1 MTALAATKKDGLTS
15 LLSRK
20 SFIEEFSRQIH
31 YAQDH
36 EAPLSLAFLDVDNF
50 FQANSQFGRSGGD
63 RILQTAAGI
72 ILEMVGKEAVV
83 SRFGGDEFAILFPG
97 TERERAFLILER
109 IRAAVEAMVI
119 PGASEQDD
127 IQGITIT
134 GGLASFPIDGRTQT
148 ELVRK
153 ADQALYKAKGAGRNA
168 VRLAY
173 EERMVTKTTHFTMTQ
188 LERLAKLASE
198 RGVGEA
204 EMLREALDDL
214 LAKYGITDIDR

>member
-1 MTALAATKKDGLTS
+1 MAISTAARDELTS
-15 LLSRK
+15 LHTRK
-20 SFIEEFSRQIH
+20 TFIEEFSSQIH
-31 YAQDH
+31 HAQNH
-36 EAPLSLAFLDVDNF
+36 ESPLSLAFLDVDNF
-50 FQANSQFGRSGGD
+50 LHANSLFGRIGGD
-63 RILQTAAGI
+63 HILQTAAKI
-72 ILEMVGKEAVV
+72 ILEMVGEEAVV
-83 SRFGGDEFAILFPG
+83 SRYGGDEFAILFPG

-109 IRAAVEAMVI
+109 IRAAVEAIVI
-119 PGASEQDD
+119 HGGSGQED
-127 IQGITIT
+127 IKGITIT

-214 LAKYGITDIDR
+214 LAKYGITDIEG